1 MSVRASSKPGPAER
15 QVLQREPQRLGVGE
29 LAVEVEQR
37 RLQRRQL
44 VVLEVEPVEEVV
56 LGAQRVE
63 LLAGELVALRME
75 RHPEPGELGAVRV
88 EPPRERLVGHLRV
101 ALDVALHVAGGQR
114 PALRHQEGDEREL
127 TDELVGVV
135 GHR

>member
-1 MSVRASSKPGPAER
+1 MRCFEIAASSFDRRPASSGGVVGRADADALRGVGARLVEAGAAEG
-15 QVLQREPQRLGVGE
+15 QVLEREPQRLGVGE

-37 RLQRRQL
+37 RLQRREL

-75 RHPEPGELGAVRV
+75 RHPEAR
-88 EPPRERLVGHLRV
+88 
-101 ALDVALHVAGGQR
+101 
-114 PALRHQEGDEREL
+114 
-127 TDELVGVV
+127 
-135 GHR
+135 